1 MPKGWSPN
9 TTLGPRKKGVSFLA
23 AQGTEIEYVGRKVAK
38 FRPVRRIDGKEVLGS
53 LGQMEFHVTD
63 ATKALASAAA
73 VTKAGNSIVMKD
85 GGGYILNNKTGE
97 NIELK
102 EKGGTFVFESEWED
116 IGGGGED
123 DIAGASC
130 TRPE

>member
-1 MPKGWSPN
+1 MPKGWLPN
-9 TTLGPRKKGVSFLA
+9 TKMGPRKKGVRFLA
-23 AQGTEIEYVGRKVAK
+23 AQGTEMEYVGRKVAK
-38 FRPVRRIDGKEVLGS
+38 FRPVRRVDGKEVLGS

-73 VTKAGNSIVMKD
+73 VTKAGNSIVMTD

-97 NIELK
+97 KIELK
-102 EKGGTFVFESEWED
+102 EKGGTFVFEVEWED
-116 IGGGGED
+116 VGGGGED
-123 DIAGASC
+123 CGARASF